1 MKAIDEYSGSGLYDN
16 RRAVIQENGDKYFV
30 DLYIADMHQRTVDI
44 SEHTL
49 RYAEDTAENW
59 VTGIIKE

>member
-1 MKAIDEYSGSGLYDN
+1 MKAIDEYKGRGLYDN
-16 RRAVIQENGDKYFV
+16 RKAIISENGNKYFV
-30 DLYIADMHQRTVDI
+30 DLYLEDMHQRTIDT
-44 SEHTL
+44 SEYTL

>member
-1 MKAIDEYSGSGLYDN
+1 MKTIDEYLGSGIYDN

-30 DLYIADMHQRTVDI
+30 DLYIAELHLRTVDT
-44 SEHTL
+44 SEHAL

>member
-1 MKAIDEYSGSGLYDN
+1 MKVIDQYSGNGLYDN

-30 DLYIADMHQRTVDI
+30 DLYIAELYQRTVDV

>member
-16 RRAVIQENGDKYFV
+16 RRAIINENGDKYFV
-30 DLYIADMHQRTVDI
+30 DLYLADMHHRTVDV
-44 SEHTL
+44 SAYTL